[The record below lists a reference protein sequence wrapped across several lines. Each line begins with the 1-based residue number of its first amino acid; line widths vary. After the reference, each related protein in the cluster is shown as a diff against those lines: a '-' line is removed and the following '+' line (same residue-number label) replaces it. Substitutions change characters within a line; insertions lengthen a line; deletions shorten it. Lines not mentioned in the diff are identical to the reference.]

1 MASGLPYGGGSAA
14 PSSHGECVWGGCPP
28 TLPHRGTGAVPLG
41 ERIRPPPHPPKPAQ
55 RGWMQTPAAFGRWS
69 WRGSGSG
76 QRSGVQRGCWL
87 RWDGAEHPRG
97 LGQKV
102 PKRTGQGKKKLK
114 ITKPGRGWLNPERS
128 WLERGTDSL
137 QIRTRTAKRGDR
149 VFSSTWKT
157 NLGPRR
163 APGSAGAERASLPS
177 GCTPRGSRSTPV
189 PANPGACL
197 RPAGLKTEPVACR
210 GP

>member
-1 MASGLPYGGGSAA
+1 M
-14 PSSHGECVWGGCPP
+14 
-28 TLPHRGTGAVPLG
+28 
-41 ERIRPPPHPPKPAQ
+41 
-55 RGWMQTPAAFGRWS
+55 
-69 WRGSGSG
+69 
-76 QRSGVQRGCWL
+76 
-87 RWDGAEHPRG
+87 
-97 LGQKV
+97 
-102 PKRTGQGKKKLK
+102 
-114 ITKPGRGWLNPERS
+114 
-128 WLERGTDSL
+128 
-137 QIRTRTAKRGDR
+137 
-149 VFSSTWKT
+149 FSSTWKT

>member
-1 MASGLPYGGGSAA
+1 
-14 PSSHGECVWGGCPP
+14 
-28 TLPHRGTGAVPLG
+28 
-41 ERIRPPPHPPKPAQ
+41 
-55 RGWMQTPAAFGRWS
+55 MQTPAAFGRWS

-137 QIRTRTAKRGDR
+137 QIRTRTAKRGGR

-157 NLGPRR
+157 NLGPRAALLAAPERSEHPSRRGAPPAARGAPRCLQTPAR
-163 APGSAGAERASLPS
+163 ACGRLASKPNRLRAAALDSAP
-177 GCTPRGSRSTPV
+177 
-189 PANPGACL
+189 
-197 RPAGLKTEPVACR
+197 K
-210 GP
+210 